1 MTLSKNCEDMK
12 FELVLLETI
21 EEALS
26 ILGENAKKSIYF
38 HLQQKFL
45 IAKQDIPF
53 KIDDFS
59 DALEK
64 IFGLGACS
72 LEILIMA
79 KLQQRI
85 RAFYKWEGP
94 TWLVPELTFS
104 QYVALLRL
112 FSEEDGK
119 IGPVEVII
127 DAGKQKQER
136 RA

>member
-53 KIDDFS
+53 
-59 DALEK
+59 
-64 IFGLGACS
+64 
-72 LEILIMA
+72 
-79 KLQQRI
+79 QNR
-85 RAFYKWEGP
+85 
-94 TWLVPELTFS
+94 
-104 QYVALLRL
+104 
-112 FSEEDGK
+112 
-119 IGPVEVII
+119 
-127 DAGKQKQER
+127 
-136 RA
+136 